1 MANKGRAYL
10 VKELQKRGVSRRWAV
25 RILDL
30 VFHEMGQA
38 LKRGEE
44 VEFALGRL
52 KRVLRSMGELD
63 RPADRRRYKV
73 KWEPDEGEDR
83 LTGDADEVFEQAL
96 KKGWH
101 PRSGWS
107 DPSSGNR

>member
-1 MANKGRAYL
+1 VANKGRAYL

-30 VFHEMGQA
+30 VFGEMSQA

-52 KRVLRSMGELD
+52 KRVPRGKYWDEVK
-63 RPADRRRYKV
+63 RRGYTVR
-73 KWEPDEGEDR
+73 WEPDGAENE
-83 LTGDADEVFEQAL
+83 LTLIGDVDEMPEQSPET
-96 KKGWH
+96 GWQ
-101 PRSGWS
+101 PYRNPKWYG
-107 DPSSGNR
+107 PSS